1 MKWYD
6 KEKTKMIDLES
17 VNGYVYL
24 NAKDYINDNP
34 DSEDVEEYRKGG
46 DKIELIIGGSVFVF
60 RGEQARELYE
70 LLLSKDNKQ
79 IL

>member
-34 DSEDVEEYRKGG
+34 DSEDVEEYRKSG

>member
-17 VNGYVYL
+17 INGYVYL
-24 NAKDYINDNP
+24 NSKDYINDNP
-34 DSEDVEEYRKGG
+34 DSEDVEEYKKSG

-60 RGEQARELYE
+60 RGEQARELF
-70 LLLSKDNKQ
+70 
-79 IL
+79 

>member
-24 NAKDYINDNP
+24 NAKDYVNDNP
-34 DSEDVEEYRKGG
+34 DSENVEEYRKSG

-70 LLLSKDNKQ
+70 LLLTKDNKQ